1 MSECVHCGATDAPE
15 AGIVIGAV
23 GELNEGVCTICRA
36 DELRENTVLSR
47 REAEIA
53 AHKQITGASHETIAD
68 RLDLSKSTVDE
79 YSRRM
84 KEKVRKSANTT
95 NELGEFL

>member
-1 MSECVHCGATDAPE
+1 MSECIYCGATDE
-15 AGIVIGAV
+15 AKHGIVVGSV
-23 GELNEGVCTICRA
+23 GELNESVCTVCRT
-36 DELRENTVLSR
+36 DELREHTVLSR

-53 AHKQITGASHETIAD
+53 AHKQITGASHETIGN

-84 KEKVRKSANTT
+84 KEKVRKSATT
-95 NELGEFL
+95 TDELSRFL

>member
-1 MSECVHCGATDAPE
+1 MSECVHCGATDAPDG
-15 AGIVIGAV
+15 GIIVGAV
-23 GELNEGVCTICRA
+23 GELNESICTICRA

-84 KEKVRKSANTT
+84 KEKVRKSATT
-95 NELGEFL
+95 TSELGEML

>member
-15 AGIVIGAV
+15 GGIVIGAV
-23 GELNEGVCTICRA
+23 GDLNESVCTICRT
-36 DELRENTVLSR
+36 DELAENTVLSR
-47 REAEIA
+47 REAEVA
-53 AHKQITGASHETIAD
+53 AHKQVTGASHETIAE
-68 RLDLSKSTVDE
+68 RIDLSKSTVDE

-84 KEKVRKSANTT
+84 KEKVRKAKVTA